1 MKGKTM
7 GHNEEHTRC
16 IIIGGCASS
25 ASSAMD
31 AAAAELE
38 RAFDRD
44 SLILVSEIRQRL
56 GDLERR
62 YPCERGRPDRDGK

>member
-1 MKGKTM
+1 M
-7 GHNEEHTRC
+7 GHNEEHNRC

-31 AAAAELE
+31 AAAAELD
-38 RAFDRD
+38 RAGDD
-44 SLILVSEIRQRL
+44 EAMELVSEIRQRL

-62 YPCERGRPDRDGK
+62 YPCDRGRPDRGGE